1 MCPATEHEE
10 RKLLVEYLEKLK
22 LYESNSVAQ
31 KMLPDPLEI
40 EKDSWMSE
48 SQGIFNWPSLYY
60 YDIAKYLNHLASTFI
75 SQLESEYKLG
85 KAYRYF
91 SCEFV
96 REMFYFD
103 LANRDLCILKSKVVP
118 CQRVN
123 NKPYDVWAILQ
134 KDTVIKPGGDILSAY
149 CTCTAGL
156 QGSCNHIVGMFFV
169 SSLLWLQGQQDQVKP
184 VWVTNGIFH
193 LVAKHC

>member
-1 MCPATEHEE
+1 MFFYKFPQSPGCFTANSQDFIILFYFRAYAAYEDSIEACPATEHEE

-31 KMLPDPLEI
+31 KMLPHPLEI

-60 YDIAKYLNHLASTFI
+60 HDIANYLDHLASTFI

-96 REMFYFD
+96 QEIY
-103 LANRDLCILKSKVVP
+103 ILIWQIQIYAFLS
-118 CQRVN
+118 
-123 NKPYDVWAILQ
+123 Q
-134 KDTVIKPGGDILSAY
+134 K
-149 CTCTAGL
+149 
-156 QGSCNHIVGMFFV
+156 
-169 SSLLWLQGQQDQVKP
+169 
-184 VWVTNGIFH
+184 
-193 LVAKHC
+193 